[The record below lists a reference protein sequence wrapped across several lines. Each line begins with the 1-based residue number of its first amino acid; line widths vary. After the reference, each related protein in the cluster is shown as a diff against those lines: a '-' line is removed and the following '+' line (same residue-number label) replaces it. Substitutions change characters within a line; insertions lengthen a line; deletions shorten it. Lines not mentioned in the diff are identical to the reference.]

1 MIIIRAAE
9 AADQIPISR
18 LVRGA
23 RLNPLHLAWP
33 HFIVAEE
40 VTPTQRALAGAG
52 QLRPHADGSRELAS
66 LVVLPD
72 YQQRGLGE
80 ALIHAL
86 LGRAPFPLYLYC
98 RGHLVLYYERFGF
111 RVATA
116 DELPPS
122 LARYYRISQ
131 DIIWV
136 ATRLLRRPLVLA
148 AMVHPGPASAYPRA
162 PQ

>member
-9 AADQIPISR
+9 AADQRPITR

-40 VTPTQRALAGAG
+40 VTPTQRTLVGAG

-66 LVVLPD
+66 LVVLPA
-72 YQQRGLGE
+72 YRQRGLGG

-86 LGRAPFPLYLYC
+86 LVRAPFPLYLYC
-98 RGHLVLYYERFGF
+98 RGDLVPYYARFGF
-111 RVATA
+111 RLATA
-116 DELPPS
+116 GELPPS
-122 LARYYRISQ
+122 LARDYRISQ
-131 DIIWV
+131 TIIWV
-136 ATRLLRRPLVLA
+136 AARLLRRPLVLA
-148 AMVHPGPASAYPRA
+148 AMVYPGPE
-162 PQ
+162 

>member
-9 AADQIPISR
+9 AADQRPITR

-40 VTPTQRALAGAG
+40 VTPAQRTLAGAG

-66 LVVLPD
+66 LVVLPA
-72 YQQRGLGE
+72 YQQRGLGG
-80 ALIHAL
+80 ALIQAL
-86 LGRAPFPLYLYC
+86 LSRAPFPLYLYC
-98 RGHLVLYYERFGF
+98 RGELVPYYARFGF
-111 RVATA
+111 RLAME

-122 LARYYRISQ
+122 LARHYRISQ
-131 DIIWV
+131 AIIWG
-136 ATRLLRRPLVLA
+136 ATRVLRRPLVLA
-148 AMVHPGPASAYPRA
+148 AMVHPGP
-162 PQ
+162 Q

>member
-9 AADQIPISR
+9 AADQLPITR

-23 RLNPLHLAWP
+23 QLNPLQLAWP
-33 HFIVAEE
+33 HFVVAEK
-40 VTPTQRALAGAG
+40 VTPTQRTLVGAG

-66 LVVLPD
+66 LVVLPA
-72 YQQRGLGE
+72 YQQRGLGG

-98 RGHLVLYYERFGF
+98 QGALVPYYTRFGF

-122 LARYYRISQ
+122 LARDYRIGQAS
-131 DIIWV
+131 IWV
-136 ATRLLRRPLVLA
+136 AARVLRRPLTLA
-148 AMVHPGPASAYPRA
+148 AMLHPGPA
-162 PQ
+162 